1 MLDFLEYEF
10 MQNTLLLLLII
21 SPVFGLLSTMVVNN
35 KLAYFSDALGH
46 SAYMGIALGLII
58 GMTTS
63 SIIPILVF
71 SSIFSILLVLIK
83 RSFRESPDTVIGII
97 SSISLALGI
106 IILSNYGGIQKF
118 SSILVGDPLL
128 VDKSELIYLLIL
140 GIAICLVFALIYK
153 KMILINID
161 KSLARSK
168 GINPTK
174 YEIIFTLIIAVA
186 VSISI
191 NIIGVLL
198 INSLFILPAAT
209 SKNVSKNMKQ
219 YITFSVI
226 ISILSSIVGLLL
238 SYYLAAYKLPTGA
251 SIVIICGIAYIAS
264 LIIKKLIK

>member
-1 MLDFLEYEF
+1 MFDFLEYEF
-10 MQNTLLLLLII
+10 MQNTFLLLLII
-21 SPVFGLLSTMVVNN
+21 SPIFGLLSTMVINN

-46 SAYMGIALGLII
+46 SAYMGIALGMLI

-83 RSFRESPDTVIGII
+83 RTFRESPDTVIGII

-106 IILSNYGGIQKF
+106 MILSNYGGIQKY
-118 SSILVGDPLL
+118 SSILIGDPLL
-128 VDKSELIYLLIL
+128 VNKSDLLYLLIL
-140 GIAICLVFALIYK
+140 GIIICFVFSIIYK

-209 SKNVSKNMKQ
+209 SKNISRNMKQ
-219 YITFSVI
+219 YITFSVMVSI
-226 ISILSSIVGLLL
+226 ISSIVGLLF
-238 SYYLAAYKLPTGA
+238 SYYLAEYKLPTGA
-251 SIVIICGIAYIAS
+251 SIVIICGIAYIIS
-264 LIIKKLIK
+264 LIIKKIRK